1 MDYVVTTL
9 IVIVLLAIGLGILI
23 VRHEN
28 EPGTRPSLRAARMRV
43 NPRLRRS
50 GTVVAEPVVQ
60 APPEDFPAE
69 P

>member
-50 GTVVAEPVVQ
+50 AAVAAEPVAQ